1 MAEMKH
7 IDLLVQ
13 DGDFAIDLAG
23 FAEVVGDRQ
32 SIGQDIK
39 HRLIESGLPRL
50 LVAQRS
56 PVEIDSLINRMTIEV
71 EKDLR
76 LVPGT
81 VRFLPVESQ
90 PGSYYI
96 TAVTTEYGDLTVYL

>member
-1 MAEMKH
+1 MKH
-7 IDLLVQ
+7 IDLLVEN
-13 DGDFAIDLAG
+13 GDFAIDLAG
-23 FAEVVGDRQ
+23 YAEPISDRE

-39 HRLIESGLPRL
+39 HRLIESGLPQL
-50 LVAQRS
+50 LIAERS
-56 PVEIDSLINRMTIEV
+56 PVEINSLINKMTIEV

-81 VRFLPVESQ
+81 VRFLPVADQ
-90 PGSYYI
+90 PGTYYI